1 MLITLI
7 WNIDN
12 ALAGKTLALNPP
24 GLEEDKQTKAGPTR
38 ISENGQMVESR
49 PPLPGLWAD
58 LYSTWNMAY
67 ITRWND
73 VGLISKW
80 LSILKLREQMSFGLN
95 IISYKYLRVD
105 FGVSI
110 TV

>member
-1 MLITLI
+1 M
-7 WNIDN
+7 
-12 ALAGKTLALNPP
+12 NPP

-67 ITRWND
+67 ITRYNAMPFS
-73 VGLISKW
+73 SKGQKT
-80 LSILKLREQMSFGLN
+80 LSMSFKLSKKLSVLVELIMFRAAVGML
-95 IISYKYLRVD
+95 K
-105 FGVSI
+105 
-110 TV
+110 